1 MDPSITIWHAG
12 SKGPSMK
19 DDLTMESGH
28 REGSMKQRPLRI
40 PFKKYDVHSAAKGE
54 GVTGSGTCSP
64 DRHDR
69 PAQLPGSKH
78 PTTDPLLLHFDFSHD
93 DMREG
98 EGNGSVHYHL
108 ACWLKRT
115 QHER

>member
-54 GVTGSGTCSP
+54 GVTICVSCLIWSSITYRYG
-64 DRHDR
+64 HNFER
-69 PAQLPGSKH
+69 P
-78 PTTDPLLLHFDFSHD
+78 F
-93 DMREG
+93 
-98 EGNGSVHYHL
+98 
-108 ACWLKRT
+108 
-115 QHER
+115 

>member
-19 DDLTMESGH
+19 DDLTTESGH

-54 GVTGSGTCSP
+54 GVTKLKTFFG
-64 DRHDR
+64 R
-69 PAQLPGSKH
+69 
-78 PTTDPLLLHFDFSHD
+78 F
-93 DMREG
+93 
-98 EGNGSVHYHL
+98 
-108 ACWLKRT
+108 WLFLGF
-115 QHER
+115 

>member
-54 GVTGSGTCSP
+54 GVTNSISSV
-64 DRHDR
+64 
-69 PAQLPGSKH
+69 LI
-78 PTTDPLLLHFDFSHD
+78 LL
-93 DMREG
+93 
-98 EGNGSVHYHL
+98 
-108 ACWLKRT
+108 T
-115 QHER
+115 